1 MPIPCHSVLEE
12 TRNMFNT
19 AADGDTQQQGQ
30 TGSSMFTILVIVLV
44 LNSDAFQYG
53 HLERRMALVM
63 GGMEGNIHLPSTTA
77 DRAKTTMKKSLS
89 AFSAYVAGITSIATI
104 HPSVTHAINIPPC
117 SDEIMILRSSN
128 DREVVLIGTAH
139 ISEESVN
146 LVSKV
151 INDVRPDTVMVR
163 RSYIYVHC

>member
-1 MPIPCHSVLEE
+1 
-12 TRNMFNT
+12 MFN
-19 AADGDTQQQGQ
+19 
-30 TGSSMFTILVIVLV
+30 ILLIVVLA

-53 HLERRMALVM
+53 RLERRMALVM
-63 GGMEGNIHLPSTTA
+63 RGMGGNIHLPATTA

-89 AFSAYVAGITSIATI
+89 AFSAYVIGMTSVTTI
-104 HPSVTHAINIPPC
+104 HPSVTHAINIPSC

-163 RSYIYVHC
+163 RSYACVHC